1 MSILRNIFDFIYPL
15 MPEGERG
22 GDANTISIDS
32 IVGDDTILH
41 EKEKAAR
48 QYYQEEKERVK
59 SIEGKASMFIT
70 SSGFLGT
77 VLIGTSNILIGQN
90 DEPVFYKLLLAL
102 CLLFFVVYMVSTV
115 IYSINAL
122 KRATYTRPDPTTLIT
137 IEKFELYEEN
147 FIADLLNST
156 LRNQNIANQKM
167 DNVVMA
173 QRHFRR
179 LMISVLAFVVVILVH
194 ILDQNGISLLTW
206 LNGINDVV
214 KTWSIELWVVIVV
227 FILII
232 VSLILSIV
240 SLVKISKKKDDN

>member
-1 MSILRNIFDFIYPL
+1 MNILRNIIDFIYPL
-15 MPEGERG
+15 MPKGKRES
-22 GDANTISIDS
+22 DANSISIES
-32 IVGDDTILH
+32 IVGDETILH

-48 QYYQEEKERVK
+48 QYYQEEKDRVK

-90 DEPVFYKLLLAL
+90 DEPVFYKLMFAL

-115 IYSINAL
+115 IFSIEAL

-137 IEKFELYEEN
+137 IEKSEQYEKN
-147 FIADLLNST
+147 LVADLLNST

-173 QRHFRR
+173 QRYFRR
-179 LMISVLAFVVVILVH
+179 LMLSVLAFVIVILIHV
-194 ILDQNGISLLTW
+194 LNQKRISLLNW
-206 LNGINDVV
+206 FNDINEVV
-214 KTWSIELWVVIVV
+214 KTWSVELWIVILM
-227 FILII
+227 FILIVASI
-232 VSLILSIV
+232 TLSIV
-240 SLVKISKKKDDN
+240 TLVKISKKK

>member
-1 MSILRNIFDFIYPL
+1 MNILRNIIDFIYPL
-15 MPEGERG
+15 MPKGKRES
-22 GDANTISIDS
+22 DANLISIES
-32 IVGDDTILH
+32 IVGDETILH

-48 QYYQEEKERVK
+48 QYYQEEKDRVK

-90 DEPVFYKLLLAL
+90 DEPVFYKLMLAL

-115 IYSINAL
+115 IYSIEAL

-137 IEKFELYEEN
+137 IEKSEQYEKN
-147 FIADLLNST
+147 LVADLLNST

-173 QRHFRR
+173 QRYFRR
-179 LMISVLAFVVVILVH
+179 LMLSVLAFVIVILIHV
-194 ILDQNGISLLTW
+194 LDKNGISIVTCFSE
-206 LNGINDVV
+206 INDVV
-214 KTWSIELWVVIVV
+214 KTWSMQLWVVIVAFV
-227 FILII
+227 LII
-232 VSLILSIV
+232 VSLILNIV
-240 SLVKISKKKDDN
+240 SLVKISKKL

>member
-1 MSILRNIFDFIYPL
+1 

-22 GDANTISIDS
+22 GDVSTISIDS
-32 IVGDDTILH
+32 IVGDDTVLN

-48 QYYQEEKERVK
+48 QYYQEEKDRVK

-90 DEPVFYKLLLAL
+90 DGPVLYKLILAL

-115 IYSINAL
+115 IYSIDAL

-137 IEKFELYEEN
+137 VENYELYKKN
-147 FIADLLNST
+147 RVVDLLNST
-156 LRNQNIANQKM
+156 LRNQDIANQKM

-179 LMISVLAFVVVILVH
+179 LMLSVLAFVTVILIHV
-194 ILDQNGISLLTW
+194 LDQNGISLLTW
-206 LNGINDVV
+206 FSEINDVV
-214 KTWSIELWVVIVV
+214 KTWSIELWVVIIL
-227 FILII
+227 FILTI
-232 VSLILSIV
+232 VSLILGMV
-240 SLVKISKKKDDN
+240 SLAKISKKNNDN